1 MRMMMKDRSLKKELL
16 LLVPLGTYIV
26 SYVCLALYH
35 RKVFLF
41 DTVIHEGGAY
51 SLLQTVLYASH
62 FLGHVPV
69 HTVYAL
75 IFTGTYLCLADPSKA
90 GDEASHLRR
99 SATALGLFI
108 SAAIVVSLAWFG
120 MDDTL
125 AFVLQEKQNMT
136 VSTRGGSWNL
146 HLPSTM
152 LMPLAIPCYLMVHMH
167 LFHVPTAVSRQGVVL
182 VGAGFILLILLTML
196 FNGASL
202 HPLLSTWTDPRYLAH
217 SVRECATFPLVYFPL
232 PLYIFFRK
240 KAGKGTPD
248 HGGFPA
254 KAWPASAVLALLFIA
269 LLAYQAAAALGA
281 GIGTMAQKPG
291 FAGGSALPV
300 YYLIASHY
308 FEHVL
313 DTVYFT
319 LLCVVLFNLQGV
331 SRRTDI
337 RSGAQRR
344 LKLTR

>member
-1 MRMMMKDRSLKKELL
+1 MKDRSLRMELL
-16 LLVPLGTYIV
+16 LLIPLATYIV

-41 DTVIHEGGAY
+41 NTVIHEGGAY
-51 SLLQTVLYASH
+51 SLLQTVLYAPH

-75 IFTGTYLCLADPSKA
+75 IFTGTYLCLAAPSTA
-90 GDEASHLRR
+90 GDEALHLRR

-108 SAAIVVSLAWFG
+108 FAAIAVSLVWFG
-120 MDDTL
+120 VDDTL

-136 VSTRGGSWNL
+136 VYTRGGSWNL

-152 LMPLAIPCYLMVHMH
+152 LMPLAIPCYLMILMH
-167 LFHVPTAVSRQGVVL
+167 VFHVPPAVSRRGVVF
-182 VGAGFILLILLTML
+182 VGMGFIMLFLLTLL

-202 HPLLSTWTDPRYLAH
+202 YTLLSTWTDPRYLAH
-217 SVRECATFPLVYFPL
+217 SVRECATFPLTYFPL
-232 PLYIFFRK
+232 PLYFFFGK
-240 KAGKGTPD
+240 KAREGTLR

-254 KAWPASAVLALLFIA
+254 KVWLVSAVLALLFTA
-269 LLAYQAAAALGA
+269 LLAYQVAAALGA
-281 GIGTMAQKPG
+281 GIGTMAQRPG
-291 FAGGSALPV
+291 FARGCALPV

-319 LLCVVLFNLQGV
+319 LLCLVLFNLPGACKK
-331 SRRTDI
+331 TDI
-337 RSGAQRR
+337 RP
-344 LKLTR
+344 L